1 MGKAVF
7 AACLLLAAMP
17 AGAQQVI
24 LKCKGSKGETIYQN
38 HPCAWRGGTIQDV
51 LVFDDPPDS
60 PEARRRLEAIERQ
73 QQARYQAERR
83 FAGGAYQPPSTPAAG
98 TGNANVAQRQGSA
111 PIARRLTERRMG
123 HGRFTSGLRSIRAL
137 GYSAWDGRR
146 N

>member
-1 MGKAVF
+1 MRTVF

-24 LKCKGSKGETIYQN
+24 LKCKGPKGETIYQN

-51 LVFDDPPDS
+51 LVFDDPHDS

-83 FAGGAYQPPSTPAAG
+83 FAGGAYQPPTAPSSRDR
-98 TGNANVAQRQGSA
+98 QRQ
-111 PIARRLTERRMG
+111 RCTEAKDLAHRAAFDGTSDAVRRMYE
-123 HGRFTSGLRSIRAL
+123 RAAIDACFGL
-137 GYSAWDGRR
+137 
-146 N
+146 